1 MFVLREM
8 LISCLP
14 YSRLYF
20 LSFFCLFLTNALM
33 ATIPLLVKEAIDR
46 DVIASLNGNF
56 LYYPVLILLAAALL
70 AVFRIASRILI
81 YHACREQEH
90 DLRHKLMQKILGA
103 KASAINLAT
112 RGDLITNMLE
122 DTTQVRLLVGF
133 GFVQAGN
140 ILLLYGV
147 SLPFMWQIS
156 PQLTMYSV
164 APYPILLIWVAYL
177 NQRLY
182 HLNLEVKERQGELA
196 DFTTQ
201 SIHGIHVIH
210 SHGSRKSMADEYSR
224 RVDLHYQASW
234 KAARLDIIMLPG
246 MIFLASLGEWAVIR
260 YGVPMIQSGVI
271 SRGDF
276 LALHGYIGYLLFAS
290 ISVGFG
296 VSTFNRGYTSMQR
309 LLKRYAM
316 EEEKGQGEALGYPE
330 VRYEFSSLE
339 FMYPLQPKVAL
350 RIDSLKFSSLQT
362 VGIFGPIGAGKS
374 TFFRLLM
381 GFFAPTKGQ
390 IMVNEEPIS
399 EKNLARLRASVVYVS
414 QELFLFSRS
423 IRDNLDFYGQHS
435 EEEIQAAV
443 NFACLRE
450 DIEGFCEGLQTIV
463 GERGVRLSTGQKQR
477 IAIARAWLR
486 KPALMIL
493 DDCFSALDT
502 VVEEKI
508 LKNLMAQRGQGGLI
522 ISSHRISTLKHCQR
536 ILVLKDHTIE
546 GDGTHAELMKTN
558 EYYRANYD
566 LQRDFV

>member
-20 LSFFCLFLTNALM
+20 LSFVCLFLTNAFM
-33 ATIPLLVKEAIDR
+33 ALIPLLVKEAIDR
-46 DVIASLNGNF
+46 DVIAGLNGNF
-56 LYYPVLILLAAALL
+56 LYYPALILLVAVFLAA
-70 AVFRIASRILI
+70 FRIASRILI
-81 YHACREQEH
+81 YRACREQEH
-90 DLRHKLMQKILGA
+90 DLREKLMQKILSA
-103 KASAINLAT
+103 KASVLNQAT

-140 ILLLYGV
+140 ILLLYGI
-147 SLPFMWQIS
+147 SLPFMLQIS
-156 PQLTMYSV
+156 PILTLYCV

-182 HLNLEVKERQGELA
+182 HLNLEVKQWQGELA

-210 SHGSRKSMADEYSR
+210 SHNSRESMAEEYKR
-224 RVDLHYQASW
+224 RVDSHYQASW

-260 YGVPMIQSGVI
+260 YGVPMIQSGLI
-271 SRGDF
+271 TRGDF

-309 LLKRYAM
+309 LLNRYAM
-316 EEEKGQGEALGYPE
+316 EEEKGQGEALGFNQVE
-330 VRYEFSSLE
+330 YEFQSLE
-339 FMYPLQPKVAL
+339 FCYPLQPKPAL
-350 RIDSLKFSSLQT
+350 KVDHLKFSSLQT
-362 VGIFGPIGAGKS
+362 VGVFGPIGSGKS

-381 GFFAPTKGQ
+381 GFFIPDQGK
-390 IMVNEEPIS
+390 IFVNQEILG
-399 EKNLARLRASVVYVS
+399 EKNLAQLRASVVYVS

-423 IRDNLDFYGQHS
+423 IRDNLDFYGNHS
-435 EEEIQAAV
+435 DEEIQDAID
-443 NFACLRE
+443 FACLRE
-450 DIEGFCEGLQTIV
+450 DIEGFKDGLMTLV

-508 LKNLMAQRGQGGLI
+508 LKNLMAQRGDGGLI

-536 ILVLKDHTIE
+536 ILVFKGHTIE
-546 GDGTHAELMKTN
+546 GDGTHTELMKKN
-558 EYYRANYD
+558 EYYRTNYE